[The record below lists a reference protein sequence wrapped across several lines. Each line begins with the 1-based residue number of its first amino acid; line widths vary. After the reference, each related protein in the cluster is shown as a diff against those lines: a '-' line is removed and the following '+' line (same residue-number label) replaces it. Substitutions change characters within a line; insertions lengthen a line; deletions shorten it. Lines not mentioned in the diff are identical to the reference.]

1 MMPAIG
7 AGEKGLITHMN
18 TAAASSRALRRGALI
33 DGLRAASAARGVDP
47 APAPPSAATSFDF
60 STLPTHR
67 MMRVQRQAADSLG
80 IDMPFFRSQSAHA
93 GPDCEV
99 AGRRMLNFCAYDYLG
114 FNARPEVRE
123 AAKAAIDRYGVSVSA
138 SRVVSGE
145 RDLHGAL
152 ESRIARFLGTAA
164 SAVFVSGHAT
174 NMSVIG
180 TLMGPKDLVLM
191 DALIHNSVAE
201 GARLS
206 GAARLSFPHN
216 DWAWVEDLLAR
227 RRNDFN
233 RVLIVVEGLYS
244 MDGDLPDLRRFV
256 DVKRRHDAWLMVDE
270 AHSLGVLGA
279 TGRGIA
285 EASGVAAAE
294 VEIWMGTLSKTLA
307 STGGYVAGSRALVEI
322 LKGAA
327 PGFVFSVGLPA
338 PLAAAADAAL
348 ALLEAEPW
356 RVARLQANGA
366 RLLAASKA
374 AGLDTGLGAG
384 FAVMPVIVGDSIG
397 AAMLSDECF
406 RRGLYALPITFPAV
420 PEREARLRFF
430 LSADHSDVQID
441 AAAAICAEAQ
451 AAAKVRRAA
460 LG

>member
-1 MMPAIG
+1 M
-7 AGEKGLITHMN
+7 
-18 TAAASSRALRRGALI
+18 TATSGRFSAMRRGALL
-33 DGLRAASAARGVDP
+33 DDLRAAERTRGAV
-47 APAPPSAATSFDF
+47 PSAAPSPAASPFTRARGFDF
-60 STLPTHR
+60 SALPLHR
-67 MMRVQRQAADSLG
+67 MMRVQREAADALG
-80 IDMPFFRSQSAHA
+80 IEMPFFREQTRYG
-93 GPDCEV
+93 GPECEV
-99 AGRRMLNFCAYDYLG
+99 AGRRLLNFCAYDYLG
-114 FNARPEVRE
+114 FNGRAEVRAAATE
-123 AAKAAIDRYGVSVSA
+123 AIARYGVSVSA

-145 RDLHGAL
+145 RDLHGRL
-152 ESRIARFLGTAA
+152 EARIARFLGAQAA
-164 SAVFVSGHAT
+164 AVFVSGHAT

-180 TLMGPKDLVLM
+180 TLLGPKDLVLS

-216 DWAWVEDLLAR
+216 DWAWVDDLLSR
-227 RRNDFN
+227 RRHEFE

-256 DVKRRHDAWLMVDE
+256 EVKRRHDAWLMVDE

-279 TGRGIA
+279 TGRGLS
-285 EASGVAAAE
+285 EVSGVAASE
-294 VEIWMGTLSKTLA
+294 VEIWMGTLSKALA
-307 STGGYVAGSRALVEI
+307 STGGYVAGTEALVEV

-348 ALLEAEPW
+348 ALLEAEPE

-366 RLLAASKA
+366 RLLAAA
-374 AGLDTGLGAG
+374 RGAGLDTGRGAG
-384 FAVMPVIVGDSIG
+384 FAVMPVMVGDSIG
-397 AAMLSDECF
+397 AAMLSDECH

-430 LSADHSDVQID
+430 LSSEHSPAQID
-441 AAAAICAEAQ
+441 AAAAICAEA
-451 AAAKVRRAA
+451 AAAVAIRRAA
-460 LG
+460 L